1 MILKPKFF
9 ITAIFLCTLQ
19 VSINA
24 QSSPQF
30 LLAEGQYDAI
40 IKQLEPKSQ
49 SLSFPESYYLALAYQ
64 QLGFPDKAIQCLTNT
79 SAMLNS
85 QQLDLL
91 CRCYLNTGNY
101 TKALPIIKN
110 TYQQAPANTV
120 NLLRY
125 AEVNH
130 FYKEYKANV
139 ELLKKYTQQD
149 SSNYNINLFL
159 AESYEKT
166 KQTSHAIATY
176 QMILQA
182 HPNNQ
187 KVALKLANLYYSDK
201 QYVECHDLCVP
212 YIERL
217 ENNKN
222 FLLLAGMANFKN
234 GSNHNVM
241 VLFKRLE
248 AQGDSSFLTKKHLG
262 IASYRLENFDNATNY
277 LKSAI
282 KLKDDDPEVAFFL
295 GASLGQSNQPLDG
308 KIFLLIAQELIKPS
322 PVLMEKTNLKLAMM
336 HFDTGHYQMAINY
349 YNKAYI
355 YAPSNHQYLYRQ
367 ASIYDYQLKDAAKAK
382 ELYQQFIDALPED
395 LNPKKGN
402 ELYAIKLKKV
412 ASNRLNNLIEEDFFK
427 NGIN

>member
-1 MILKPKFF
+1 MILKPKSLTVT
-9 ITAIFLCTLQ
+9 ILLWALHC
-19 VSINA
+19 SISA
-24 QSSPQF
+24 QLSPQL
-30 LLAEGQYDAI
+30 LLAEGQYNAV
-40 IKQLEPKSQ
+40 IKQFEPNSHQ
-49 SLSFPESYYLALAYQ
+49 LSFPDSYYLALAYQ
-64 QLGFPDKAIQCLTNT
+64 QLGFPDKAIHCLTNT
-79 SAMLNS
+79 TATLNS

-91 CRCYLNTGNY
+91 CRCYLSTGNY
-101 TKALPIIKN
+101 TKALPIIKD
-110 TYQQAPANTV
+110 TYQQDPLNTV

-130 FYKEYKANV
+130 FYKEYKANID
-139 ELLKKYTQQD
+139 LLKEYTRQD
-149 SSNYNINLFL
+149 SGNYNINLFL
-159 AESYEKT
+159 AESYERT

-176 QMILQA
+176 LMILQA

-187 KVALKLANLYYSDK
+187 KVALKLANLYYGDK
-201 QYVECHDLCVP
+201 QYVECHDLCMP

-222 FLLLAGMANFKN
+222 FLLIAGMANFKN
-234 GSNHNVM
+234 GSNHNVIAM
-241 VLFKRLE
+241 FKRLE

-262 IASYRLENFDNATNY
+262 IASYRLENFNNATNY
-277 LKSAI
+277 LKAAI

-295 GASLGQSNQPLDG
+295 GASLGQSSQPLDG

-322 PVLMEKTNLKLAMM
+322 PALMEKTNLKLAMM
-336 HFDTGHYQMAINY
+336 HFDTGHYQMAIEY
-349 YNKAYI
+349 YNKAYV

-367 ASIYDYQLKDAAKAK
+367 ASIYDYQLKNAAKAK
-382 ELYQQFIDALPED
+382 ELYRQFIDALPDD